1 MAATLTKAMLDDLH
15 KGCASIR
22 LIAQTN
28 DISAADFS
36 AADQIFTLKDTF
48 SVNQGEPTVNEIKID
63 QGDKTILTDVDT
75 AEFNM
80 SGDIPSAAKELFD
93 YFYATNS
100 GTAAAKVTVKVNSSS
115 TADFEGYGYSTA
127 PKITNATVLA
137 ESASGKTAVVFMN
150 VQFVVNYVDD
160 DQSNPQRVHFIG
172 TILGNTGSGEDFY
185 ILKQGVTE

>member
-1 MAATLTKAMLDDLH
+1 MLDDLH

-28 DISAADFS
+28 DITAADFS

-48 SVNQGEPTVNEIKID
+48 SVNQGEPAVNEIKID

-115 TADFEGYGYSTA
+115 AADFEGYGYSTA
-127 PKITNATVLA
+127 PKITNATVLV

-160 DQSNPQRVHFIG
+160 DQGNPQRVHFIG

-185 ILKQGVTE
+185 ILKQSVGE

>member
-28 DISAADFS
+28 DITTADFS

-100 GTAAAKVTVKVNSSS
+100 GTAATKVSVKVNSSS
-115 TADFEGYGYSTA
+115 AADFEGYGYSTA

-137 ESASGKTAVVFMN
+137 ESASKKTAVAFMN

-172 TILGNTGSGEDFY
+172 TILGNTGDGEDFY
-185 ILKQGVTE
+185 VLKAIDE

>member
-22 LIAQTN
+22 LISQTN

-36 AADQIFTLKDTF
+36 GADQIFTLKDTF
-48 SVNQGEPTVNEIKID
+48 SVNQGDPTVSEIKID
-63 QGDKTILTDVDT
+63 QGDKTILTDVES

-100 GTAAAKVTVKVNSSS
+100 GTAATKVSVKVNSSS
-115 TADFEGYGYSTA
+115 AADFEGYGYSVS
-127 PKITNATVLA
+127 PKLTNATVLV
-137 ESASGKTAVVFMN
+137 ESASKKTAVAFIN

-172 TILGNTGSGEDFY
+172 TILGNTGDGEDFY
-185 ILKQGVTE
+185 VLKAIDE

>member
-28 DISAADFS
+28 DITAADFS
-36 AADQIFTLKDTF
+36 AADQIFTPKDTF
-48 SVNQGEPTVNEIKID
+48 SVNQGEPTGNESKID
-63 QGDKTILTDVDT
+63 QGDKTILTDVDS

-115 TADFEGYGYSTA
+115 AADFEGYGYSTA

-185 ILKQGVTE
+185 ILKQSVGE